1 MNINDKA
8 KYIILIDSIKND
20 IISGKIKPGDKL
32 PSENKLAEKFGMS
45 RHTVRKALSIL
56 ENDGYV
62 SAEHGRGTFCTL
74 KYKTKNDSK
83 IIAVITTYIS
93 DYIFPHVIN
102 GIYDVMSKNG
112 YNVLLKNTGNDI
124 YTEKNCLDDALKAGV
139 CGLIIEPSKSQILCR
154 HIN

>member
-1 MNINDKA
+1 M
-8 KYIILIDSIKND
+8 
-20 IISGKIKPGDKL
+20 
-32 PSENKLAEKFGMS
+32 
-45 RHTVRKALSIL
+45 T
-56 ENDGYV
+56 GYV

-112 YNVLLKNTGNDI
+112 YNVLLKNTETI
-124 YTEKNCLDDALKAGV
+124 FTQRKIALMT
-139 CGLIIEPSKSQILCR
+139 
-154 HIN
+154 H